1 MGQDKINR
9 RVELLQAF
17 FAGCALT
24 LLVGVIIAQ
33 VAV

>member
-1 MGQDKINR
+1 MDREEMTRLI
-9 RVELLQAF
+9 ELLQAF